1 MLLHKSNKFIHCFF
15 SFQTLNKIMKPIST
29 KEYHENVSMSSLL
42 FIKTVLLFNS
52 AYHLQK
58 QVVF

>member
-1 MLLHKSNKFIHCFF
+1 
-15 SFQTLNKIMKPIST
+15 MKPIST
-29 KEYHENVSMSSLL
+29 KEYHENVSMSSLF